1 MSHTQPVS
9 APEFQG
15 SPMTRREVL
24 IARLAYENGLV
35 RGTAGEFVGRLG
47 LRRAVELAYPLPA
60 VTRPRVVA
68 VEDQPGVELRSVDGA
83 VEYRKCRT
91 EWWQINVAHGPQLTT
106 GVLAA
111 LRSLDA
117 EPTETVTDEGE
128 G

>member
-1 MSHTQPVS
+1 
-9 APEFQG
+9 
-15 SPMTRREVL
+15 MTRREVL
-24 IARLAYENGLV
+24 LAREVYCDAAAPY
-35 RGTAGEFVGRLG
+35 FVFSPET
-47 LRRAVELAYPLPA
+47 LRKSAANRYPLPV

-68 VEDQPGVELRSVDGA
+68 VEDQPGVELRIVDGA
-83 VEYRKCRT
+83 VEYRKYRT

-117 EPTETVTDEGE
+117 EPTETVPEEGE